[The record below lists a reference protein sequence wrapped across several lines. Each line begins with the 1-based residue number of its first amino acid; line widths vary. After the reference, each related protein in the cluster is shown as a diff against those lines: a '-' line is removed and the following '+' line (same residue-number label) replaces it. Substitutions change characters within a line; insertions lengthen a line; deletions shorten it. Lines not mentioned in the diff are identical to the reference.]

1 VLPVDALKIVLLL
14 FQFKDMLHK
23 KLLQILIGII
33 NAKLLKAA
41 TRVNCMQK
49 FITAELQTG

>member
-1 VLPVDALKIVLLL
+1 VLPVDALKIVLFL

-41 TRVNCMQK
+41 TEVSFYRIPLNY
-49 FITAELQTG
+49 